1 MCVWRIGV
9 AKLCLETFTKTL
21 DILLLS
27 FLFIKQNF
35 KIIPVYFEWR
45 ICKFLIILNIF
56 NTYINVLKDILRMST
71 KRSQYSHNG
80 GF

>member
-1 MCVWRIGV
+1 MLSHLVAYMGKAMCVVFVYVCVEDRV
-9 AKLCLETFTKTL
+9 AKLCLEILTKTL
-21 DILLLS
+21 DILLIS

-56 NTYINVLKDILRMST
+56 NIY
-71 KRSQYSHNG
+71 
-80 GF
+80 